1 MSKEAEKY
9 AFKTGDIVKV
19 VDFAGY
25 SYCSGAVYSGVTC
38 LILDPGLDGC
48 PCAGPRL
55 CKVSFS
61 DDLKEWAV
69 DNPEFVSHCASSAK
83 PHGEY
88 LKGFVVPACFLE
100 GTGSMVD
107 GFVVDFK
114 KDYAETND
122 AVIKFKLDLN
132 TGHVKALCTYH
143 DREEAV
149 AKLSD
154 YCGT

>member
-9 AFKTGDIVKV
+9 AFNTGDIVKL

-25 SYCSGAVYSGVTC
+25 SYDGDVYSGATC
-38 LILDPGLDGC
+38 IVLDPGLDGC
-48 PCAGPRL
+48 LCVGPRL
-55 CKVSFS
+55 CKVDFS
-61 DDLKEWAV
+61 DELKEWV
-69 DNPEFVSHCASSAK
+69 IDNPEFTSHCASNAK
-83 PHGEY
+83 PHGAC
-88 LKGFVVPACFLE
+88 LKGFVVPVCFLE
-100 GTGSMVD
+100 GTGKRVD

-114 KDYAETND
+114 KDYGETND
-122 AVIKFKLDLN
+122 AVIKFKLDSN

-149 AKLSD
+149 TKLSD